1 MADQRETVPD
11 RAIGSG
17 DGVRRALSIRIA
29 ALYGAMFAVFGLVMP
44 YFNPWLAARGLS
56 VAEIAVIA
64 AVPHLVR
71 PFSTP
76 LIAYVADRNSAH
88 RGALVT
94 LAAIGALGWI
104 ATALSSA
111 FALLLALQV
120 VIGITAAMMPLVE
133 TVAMS
138 GVKRHGI
145 DYGRVRVWGSITFVA
160 ATLLGGVAVSHFGL
174 DVVMVLI
181 IPSAIAAVAA
191 AYMLPRSDD
200 GATAA
205 TDRPKLSLQAAIGL
219 ARDGRLLLLMLT
231 IAAVQSSHGMMYTYG
246 SVHWQSLGMSSTW
259 IGALWATGVVA
270 EILLFTVAARITAL
284 AGPATL
290 LLIGA
295 AAAAVRWLVMAWDPP
310 LWALFVLQAG
320 HALSFGASHIGA
332 MHALVRL
339 APDGQAGTAQA
350 LASVA
355 TALAFATANA
365 CAGLVYGAH
374 GPLAYLPMAAFAVVA
389 AASAMALGRR
399 LT

>member
-1 MADQRETVPD
+1 MAEQRETVPD
-11 RAIGSG
+11 ATTGGGNGI
-17 DGVRRALSIRIA
+17 RRALSIRIA

-44 YFNPWLAARGLS
+44 YFNPWLAARGLT

-88 RGALVT
+88 RGALVV
-94 LAAIGALGWI
+94 LAAVGALGWI

-111 FALLLALQV
+111 FAVLLALQV

-174 DVVMVLI
+174 DVVMILI
-181 IPSAIAAVAA
+181 IPSALAAVVAA
-191 AYMLPRSDD
+191 FMLPASD
-200 GATAA
+200 GAPAA
-205 TDRPKLSLQAAIGL
+205 TDRPKLSLSAAIGL

-246 SVHWQSLGMSSTW
+246 SVHWQSLGLSSTW
-259 IGALWATGVVA
+259 IGALWATGVIA
-270 EILLFTVAARITAL
+270 EILLFTVAARVTAL
-284 AGPATL
+284 AGPSTL

-295 AAAAVRWLVMAWDPP
+295 AAAMLRWLVMAWDPP

-339 APDGQAGTAQA
+339 APEGQAGTAQA

-374 GPLAYLPMAAFAVVA
+374 GPLAYLPMAAFAAIA